1 MITELSAG
9 FVIGLV
15 GSVHCIGMCGP
26 IAAALPV
33 YRRAGWRFLF
43 GRMLYNGGRV
53 ITYVVFGAM
62 AGLIGQ
68 RFAVAG
74 FQQEVSVAV
83 GSLMI
88 LTALAPG
95 LMNRFWMKVPFTQKL
110 NAYLKKMF
118 AAAFQKR
125 TLASQLAIGV
135 VNGFLPCGLVSM
147 AMAGSAATGSMTGGV
162 AFMSGF
168 GAGTIPMMLGI
179 SVAGILLPAAVRRRL
194 SRWAPAFILVLGVI
208 ILLRGLNLGIPMVSP
223 KIPVPTAAQV
233 PPACCGM

>member
-26 IAAALPV
+26 IAVALPV
-33 YRRAGWRFLF
+33 YQRSGWKLLF
-43 GRMLYNGGRV
+43 GRLLYNGGRV
-53 ITYVVFGAM
+53 VTYMMFGAM
-62 AGLIGQ
+62 AGVIGQ

-74 FQQEVSVAV
+74 FQQEVSIAV

-95 LMNRFWMKVPFTQKL
+95 IMNRFWMKVPFTQKL
-110 NAYLKKMF
+110 NVYLKKMF

-135 VNGFLPCGLVSM
+135 VNGLLPCGLVYM
-147 AMAGSAATGSMTGGV
+147 AMAGSAATGSTSGGV
-162 AFMSGF
+162 AFMAGF
-168 GAGTIPMMLGI
+168 GAGTIPVMLGV
-179 SVAGILLPAAVRRRL
+179 SVAGSLLPAAVRRRL
-194 SRWAPAFILVLGVI
+194 SRWAPAFILVLGMI
-208 ILLRGLNLGIPMVSP
+208 IVLRGLNLGIPMVSP
-223 KIPVPTAAQV
+223 KIPVHTAAQV
-233 PPACCGM
+233 PPACCGL